1 VKPGDL
7 VEVDAPNGIAGGTG
21 IIIEVGVR
29 PPHMS
34 MASFKVLFG
43 EGRTGWYLMFQ
54 LRKIE

>member
-1 VKPGDL
+1 VKLGDL
-7 VEVDAPNGIAGGTG
+7 VEVYTPNGRAGGTG

-34 MASFKVLFG
+34 MVSFKVLFG
-43 EGRTGWYLMFQ
+43 DGRTGWYLTFQ